1 MTTPSKDKILNT
13 DMLMVEVF
21 PSEKVAAFRNML
33 CNACQTQ
40 NAGACIKEN
49 GECPVDVVERAY
61 KRAS

>member
-1 MTTPSKDKILNT
+1 MTTPSKNKTLNPDEMT
-13 DMLMVEVF
+13 VEVL
-21 PSEKVAAFRNML
+21 PSEKVAAFHNML
-33 CNACQTQ
+33 CNACQMQ